1 MGCWVLRSHKQLLCR
16 APLVLPQKETGLL
29 LVSGVEIPAHT
40 PCACPGRLQAS
51 RGTWSWGTACP
62 TCSAATAV
70 GFPLPEM
77 NWGTGIPWDK
87 GPVSV
92 AWLLPCSQRCLGSW
106 GTISSRFAD
115 PALTM
120 AHVHNLSSLQWC
132 LVKAGACSPL
142 PVPFV
147 WVIYCSSVPLCPPKF
162 ITALTQQSRARN
174 YSCVW

>member
-1 MGCWVLRSHKQLLCR
+1 MLL
-16 APLVLPQKETGLL
+16 
-29 LVSGVEIPAHT
+29 SGVEIPAHT
-40 PCACPGRLQAS
+40 PCACPRRLQAS
-51 RGTWSWGTACP
+51 QGTWSWGTACP

-70 GFPLPEM
+70 GFPLPQM
-77 NWGTGIPWDK
+77 NWGTGIPRDK

-92 AWLLPCSQRCLGSW
+92 AWLLPRSQRCLGSW

-120 AHVHNLSSLQWC
+120 AHVHNLSSLQRC